1 MFYQI
6 FSEKK
11 IFTNMTIQEAK
22 QILAE
27 NGRSTCSCK
36 YGGDEGR
43 MIAEAIKIKESQESK
58 K

>member
-6 FSEKK
+6 LSEKK
-11 IFTNMTIQEAK
+11 IFINMTIQEAK

-36 YGGDEGR
+36 YGGDEGK
-43 MIAEAIKIKESQESK
+43 MIAEAIKLKAEQEK
-58 K
+58 RQ